1 MLYNYSKIMPELPEV
16 ETIANGLDK
25 KLKNRKIT
33 GFWTDWPKYA
43 VKKSIIGHQISHVG
57 RRAKNILIF
66 FKDKHILLVHQKMS
80 GHLIVGQWTPNYS
93 ISNFKFLISKKIPKE
108 KINQIPEKWV
118 NQKWLPIPFRGP
130 FTEDENRFIRLIFFL
145 DNGQM
150 LALSD
155 LRRFAK
161 IRFGTEKEILEH
173 ADLQKLGPEPLE
185 KEFVFKKFE
194 EIFKRFSA
202 RRPKAKI
209 KQILLDQNFI
219 SGIGNIYADEI
230 LWFTKIHPATPL
242 NNIKPA
248 QIKEIYAATRK
259 ILTKA
264 IKLGGTSADDYRDS
278 DGNKGRYFAVRYA
291 YAREKMPCY
300 RCKTPLQ
307 RIKIAGRSS
316 HFCPKCQKI

>member
-1 MLYNYSKIMPELPEV
+1 MPYNYSKTMPELPEV
-16 ETIANGLDK
+16 ETIAKGLDK

-33 GFWTDWPKYA
+33 GFWTDWPKYG
-43 VKKSIIGHQISHVG
+43 VKKSIIGHQISWVG

-66 FKDKHILLVHQKMS
+66 FKDKHVLLVHQKMS
-80 GHLIVGQWTPNYS
+80 GHLIVGKWTPNRS
-93 ISNFKFLISKKIPKE
+93 VIARGRTTKQSPQKEIPD
-108 KINQIPEKWV
+108 KWQ
-118 NQKWLPIPFRGP
+118 NQKWLPTPFKGP
-130 FTEDENRFIRLIFFL
+130 LMEDENRFIRLIFFL

-161 IRFGTEKEILEH
+161 IRFGTEKEVLGH
-173 ADLQKLGPEPLE
+173 VDLQRLGPEPLE
-185 KEFVFKKFE
+185 KSFHLKSFR
-194 EIFKRFSA
+194 EIFKDFAS

-209 KQILLDQNFI
+209 KQVLLDQNFI

-242 NNIKPA
+242 NKIKPT
-248 QIKEIYAATRK
+248 QINEIYSATRK

-307 RIKIAGRSS
+307 RIKIASRSS

>member
-1 MLYNYSKIMPELPEV
+1 MPELPEV
-16 ETIANGLDK
+16 ETIARGLDK
-25 KLKNRKIT
+25 KLRNRKIT
-33 GFWTDWPKYA
+33 GFWTDWPKYS

-57 RRAKNILIF
+57 RRAKNVLIF
-66 FKDKHILLVHQKMS
+66 FKDKHVLLVHQKMS
-80 GHLIVGQWTPNYS
+80 GHLIVG
-93 ISNFKFLISKKIPKE
+93 
-108 KINQIPEKWV
+108 KWQKASDNPDASV
-118 NQKWLPIPFRGP
+118 GAKWQNQKWLPIPFKGP

-161 IRFGTEKEILEH
+161 IRFGTEKEVLEH
-173 ADLQKLGPEPLE
+173 ADLQKLGPEPLK

-194 EIFKRFSA
+194 EIFKKFSD

-230 LWFTKIHPATPL
+230 LWYTKIHPATPL
-242 NNIKPA
+242 AKIKPA
-248 QIKEIYAATRK
+248 QIKEIYSATRK

-300 RCKTPLQ
+300 RCRTPLQ
-307 RIKIAGRSS
+307 RIKIAARSS
-316 HFCPKCQKI
+316 HFCPRCQKI